1 MHASKGLEW
10 DHVYLPR
17 MCDKYPTRPHTWHRL
32 EPGSLPWPLR
42 GDRDYLP
49 SALERA
55 EEVSALENYK
65 ELNARLEDGED
76 MANDYVGFEGRRLV
90 YVAMTRARS
99 LLHISN
105 CRWVGPNI
113 NPYQPEPY
121 WNELVQFAQGDAE
134 EPYEGIQVA
143 PWLYPSYLGTG
154 FLHLWVG
161 D

>member
-1 MHASKGLEW
+1 MRVLKTAKIW
-10 DHVYLPR
+10 R
-17 MCDKYPTRPHTWHRL
+17 M
-32 EPGSLPWPLR
+32 
-42 GDRDYLP
+42 
-49 SALERA
+49 
-55 EEVSALENYK
+55 
-65 ELNARLEDGED
+65 
-76 MANDYVGFEGRRLV
+76 DYVGFEGRRLV

-105 CRWVGPNI
+105 CRWVGPNV

-154 FLHLWVG
+154 FTPLGGRLSIVTPALRYFLGAACGLRITVFPRAYAWKWYVCTG
-161 D
+161 YSRS